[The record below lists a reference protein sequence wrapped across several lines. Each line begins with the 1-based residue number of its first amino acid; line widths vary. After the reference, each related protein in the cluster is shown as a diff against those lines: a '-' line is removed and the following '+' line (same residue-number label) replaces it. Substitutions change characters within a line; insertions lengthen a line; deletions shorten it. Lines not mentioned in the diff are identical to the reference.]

1 MNQRIQEI
9 YRPVELRR
17 RDFDEVERT
26 LSFDELK
33 GQAERCMNCG
43 IPFCHGTGC
52 PLGNVIPEINAA
64 AGAGNWEKAWDIL
77 SSTSSFPEFTSRI
90 CPALCEGSCTDG
102 INSEPVM
109 IRQLEKA
116 VTETAF
122 RSGFVKPL
130 IPAKRTGRRV
140 AVIGAGPAGLA
151 VAAALNLAGHEV
163 TVFEKNASPGG
174 LLRYGIPDFKLAKKI
189 IDRRINLMRE
199 AGIRFELNTEVGRDV
214 SGDYLARRNDAVVL
228 AIGTPMARDLKI
240 PGREAAGIHF
250 ALEFLQ
256 GQNRVIGREC
266 ADLPVCAT
274 GKRVVVI
281 GGGDTGSDCVG
292 TSIRQGA
299 ESILQIEI
307 MPKPPVNRSPST
319 PWPQWPYMLRTSS
332 SHKEGGERRWNLAS
346 KRFLSDDEGHVTGIE
361 AVTVEWEL
369 SPLGKPL
376 RFHEVAGSEEIIP
389 ADLVLLAMG
398 FIGVPAD
405 GVAAELGLKVDERG
419 RVQAAPERGIFCAG
433 DCASGA
439 SLVVRAIAAGRSV
452 AQEAERYLSGGA
464 L

>member
-64 AGAGNWEKAWDIL
+64 AGAGNWEKAWNIL
-77 SSTSSFPEFTSRI
+77 ASTSSFPEFTSRI

-122 RSGFVKPL
+122 RNGYVKPL
-130 IPAKRTGRRV
+130 IPKSRTGRRV

-151 VAAALNLAGHEV
+151 AAAALNYAGHEV
-163 TVFEKNASPGG
+163 TVYEKNATPGG

-189 IDRRINLMRE
+189 IDRRIKLMLE
-199 AGIRFELNTEVGRDV
+199 AGIGFELNTEVGRDV
-214 SGDYLARRNDAVVL
+214 SGDYLARRHDAVVL

-240 PGREAAGIHF
+240 PGREAEGIHF

-266 ADLPVCAT
+266 AALPVCAT

-292 TSIRQGA
+292 TSVRQGA

-307 MPKPPVNRSPST
+307 MPKPPVDRSPST
-319 PWPQWPYMLRTSS
+319 PWPEWPYMLRTSS
-332 SHKEGGERRWNLAS
+332 SHKAGGERRWNLAS
-346 KRFLSDDEGHVTGIE
+346 KRFLVEEGRVTGIE

-376 RFHEVAGSEEIIP
+376 RFREVAGSEEIIP

-398 FIGVPAD
+398 FTGVPAD
-405 GVAAELGLKVDERG
+405 GVAAERELKVDERESL
-419 RVQAAPERGIFCAG
+419 QPAADRANLCAG

-439 SLVVRAIAAGRSV
+439 SLVVRAIAAGRRV
-452 AQEAERYLSGGA
+452 AAEADRYLAGGE

>member
-64 AGAGNWEKAWDIL
+64 AGAGNWEKAWNIL
-77 SSTSSFPEFTSRI
+77 ASTSSFPEFTSRI

-122 RSGFVKPL
+122 RNGYVKPL
-130 IPAKRTGRRV
+130 IPKSRTGRRV

-151 VAAALNLAGHEV
+151 AAAALNYAGHEV
-163 TVFEKNASPGG
+163 TVYEKNATPGG

-189 IDRRINLMRE
+189 IDRRIKLMLE
-199 AGIRFELNTEVGRDV
+199 AGIGFELNTEVGRDV
-214 SGDYLARRNDAVVL
+214 SGDYLARRHDAVVL

-240 PGREAAGIHF
+240 PGREAEGIHF

-266 ADLPVCAT
+266 AALPVCAT

-292 TSIRQGA
+292 TSVRQGA

-307 MPKPPVNRSPST
+307 MPKPPVDRSPST
-319 PWPQWPYMLRTSS
+319 PWP
-332 SHKEGGERRWNLAS
+332 E
-346 KRFLSDDEGHVTGIE
+346 
-361 AVTVEWEL
+361 
-369 SPLGKPL
+369 
-376 RFHEVAGSEEIIP
+376 
-389 ADLVLLAMG
+389 
-398 FIGVPAD
+398 
-405 GVAAELGLKVDERG
+405 
-419 RVQAAPERGIFCAG
+419 
-433 DCASGA
+433 
-439 SLVVRAIAAGRSV
+439 
-452 AQEAERYLSGGA
+452 
-464 L
+464 